1 MLEKIISLD
10 RIEVFKNN
18 AVQIYFYVS
27 IFENQ
32 QLISNLLNYKTIVPG
47 EDYSAEDAKVQAVC
61 AAVHTPEAVAA
72 YQASRAEPVNE
83 AV

>member
-1 MLEKIISLD
+1 MLEKIVSLD

-18 AVQIYFYVS
+18 SVQVYFYVS

-47 EDYSAEDAKVQAVC
+47 EDYSNEDAKVQAVC
-61 AAVHTPEAVAA
+61 AAIHTPEAIAA
-72 YQASRAEPVNE
+72 YQSSSIEAPSE